1 MYRVIGPAMDKLC
14 KKSSVKHA
22 IGKDHSIQETIQR
35 KVERRNK
42 EKRNETDEQKE
53 NYKNATG
60 TYHFDTQKNIEN
72 SSRQNQ
78 KKEKNR

>member
-22 IGKDHSIQETIQR
+22 IGKDHGIQETIQR

-42 EKRNETDEQKE
+42 ERRNETDE
-53 NYKNATG
+53 
-60 TYHFDTQKNIEN
+60 
-72 SSRQNQ
+72 
-78 KKEKNR
+78 

>member
-1 MYRVIGPAMDKLC
+1 MQQAQITAY
-14 KKSSVKHA
+14 KKRYK
-22 IGKDHSIQETIQR
+22 E
-35 KVERRNK
+35 KVERRDK

-53 NYKNATG
+53 NYKNGTG

-78 KKEKNR
+78 KKEKKQMNMLHVTRMQHGKDIGLV